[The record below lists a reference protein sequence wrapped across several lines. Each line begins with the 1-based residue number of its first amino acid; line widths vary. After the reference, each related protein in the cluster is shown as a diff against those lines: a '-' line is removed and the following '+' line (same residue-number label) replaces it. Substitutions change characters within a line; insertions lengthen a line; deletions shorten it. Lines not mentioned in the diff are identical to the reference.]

1 MPLFPKLPTYTKN
14 KKPDCADASC
24 SVDASGNP
32 ADCGSIN
39 QVLVVPAKNVAGYFS
54 ISQTVPMAFRHP
66 VTRILA

>member
-1 MPLFPKLPTYTKN
+1 
-14 KKPDCADASC
+14 
-24 SVDASGNP
+24 VDASGNP

-39 QVLVVPAKNVAGYFS
+39 QVLVVPAKKVAGYFI